1 MEMQESQKKIIET
14 ESGYL
19 KLTGKEI
26 FFIIFCLQLVD

>member
-19 KLTGKEI
+19 KLTGEENL
-26 FFIIFCLQLVD
+26 FIIFCLQIVD